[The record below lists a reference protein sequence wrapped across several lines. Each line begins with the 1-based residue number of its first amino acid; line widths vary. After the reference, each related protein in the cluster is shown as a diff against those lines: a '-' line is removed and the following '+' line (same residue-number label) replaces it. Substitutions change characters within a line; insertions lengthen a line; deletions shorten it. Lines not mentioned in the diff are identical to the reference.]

1 MFKKYIRLFFSI
13 ILFRDVFIVPDCP
26 GVGVVMIVDVVVRDE
41 GRVLLIQPVQIIL
54 HHSGGQLLPGPAQLL
69 HQDRH
74 QTQDDGQQP
83 ADGAVDD
90 DTVRGRHKVN

>member
-1 MFKKYIRLFFSI
+1 MFQKSTSFFSI
-13 ILFRDVFIVPDCP
+13 SLFFDVFIVPDYP
-26 GVGVVMIVDVVVRDE
+26 GVVMIVDVVVRDE
-41 GRVLLIQPVQIIL
+41 GGVLLIQPVQIIL

-74 QTQDDGQQP
+74 QTQDYGQQP
-83 ADGAVDD
+83 ADRAVDD